1 MKKLTVIPMMLISI
15 LALSMPVFADT
26 TVTVNDNKVTIDR
39 NQPNTTTVIQ
49 QTVPQMVVVQQ
60 EPVIVTTPVIIT
72 RTEDPR
78 KLEGEII
85 RVNIPANQIV
95 VRDINS
101 RERKVLLKQG
111 MISTYKVD
119 DYVRIYLMADLKE
132 AKTIETLTTADLDG
146 EITSIDYTNNVIIV
160 RENGRDSRLILR
172 PGIAHSYKVGD
183 HVRLYVLS
191 PYAGMQEAQVIRVR

>member
-1 MKKLTVIPMMLISI
+1 MV
-15 LALSMPVFADT
+15 V
-26 TVTVNDNKVTIDR
+26 
-39 NQPNTTTVIQ
+39 Q
-49 QTVPQMVVVQQ
+49 QGAPQMVVVQQ
-60 EPVIVTTPVIIT
+60 VPVIVTT
-72 RTEDPR
+72 TEDPR

-85 RVNIPANQIV
+85 RVDYPGHQIV
-95 VRDINS
+95 VRDING

-146 EITSIDYTNNVIIV
+146 DIASIDYTNNVIIV
-160 RENGRDSRLILR
+160 RENGRDSRVILR
-172 PGIAHSYKVGD
+172 PELVRSYKAGD

-191 PYAGMQEAQVIRVR
+191 PYAEMQEARLIRVR